1 MLYGDIFAC
10 VYNSCDK
17 VQELERLHK
26 LNTELKTRQVSMPY
40 KTYVMQNILQVTATY
55 ITTPTT
61 GY

>member
-40 KTYVMQNILQVTATY
+40 KT
-55 ITTPTT
+55 
-61 GY
+61 